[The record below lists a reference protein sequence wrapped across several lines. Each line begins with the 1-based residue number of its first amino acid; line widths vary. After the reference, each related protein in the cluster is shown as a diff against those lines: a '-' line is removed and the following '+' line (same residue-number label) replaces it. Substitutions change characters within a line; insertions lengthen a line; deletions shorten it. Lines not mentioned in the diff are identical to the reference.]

1 MPTTEATSFSENP
14 IQTIAN
20 MLIDNLGNSSNKVIE
35 EMLTA
40 VVSFSDHASTLLIIF
55 VGLRLILGYGDL
67 KEVLTTFFK
76 IIFIVTILYSADLGF
91 KEYIIPAIEGTK
103 KFFSHVMGGQDDVYQ
118 TLDLTLSQGLKITQ
132 SAFATV
138 GAFSPS
144 TYPYILYGTVVFILS
159 VLSTVYITFILLGT
173 EIIIRLLFAFGPF
186 YIVLLLFNTT
196 RQYFFLWVNTV
207 SANIILYA
215 IAVFFCV
222 LSIGI
227 FTQIIEDNGITDLL
241 QNNTKT
247 IPCVEYD
254 NTFGGG
260 FGSPNLKGTE
270 CEVVVK
276 KEPLAHAIYIG
287 IIFYLGILLKL
298 ISEIPNL
305 AQSLSGGTSAGASA
319 VSLAAESIHAAKKG
333 ATRLATTGLSM
344 ATGGLAWAGRRI
356 RNKISPP
363 LPPPPPPVQQML
375 GEMKSIND
383 NITKQTALLASMDP
397 RLNTNS
403 GGNNTSLDRDKPEKP
418 PKSAQDGKEVSKEEK
433 EIKNDTVE
441 QNLQPSPEPAAT
453 PPAEEKGQ
461 GATEAEAGKAVGNDS
476 NKINSPEKVDV
487 NVNTHVDADV
497 IAKGGRNSGGDGG
510 SPNNG
515 LPSNAAHGASGI
527 GGAIDSAQ
535 RESAQQQSQTGSN
548 TQPSTPA
555 TSGGSGSKGTPSASN
570 STTPPAPQNEKKPSI
585 TDPKGNK
592 PPKEPPIKKL

>member
-159 VLSTVYITFILLGT
+159 VLSTVYITFIILGT
-173 EIIIRLLFAFGPF
+173 EIVIRLLFAFGPF

-227 FTQIIEDNGITDLL
+227 FTQIIEGNGITDLL

-319 VSLAAESIHAAKKG
+319 VSLAAESMHAAKKG
-333 ATRLATTGLSM
+333 ATRLATTGLTM
-344 ATGGLAWAGRRI
+344 ATGGLAWAGRGI

-363 LPPPPPPVQQML
+363 PPSPMQQML
-375 GEMKSIND
+375 EKVDTLS
-383 NITKQTALLASMDP
+383 TQVQQQTALLERFDP
-397 RLNTNS
+397 RPAQPHPEPTLAPQ
-403 GGNNTSLDRDKPEKP
+403 LDGDPSPKPSPAEETKP
-418 PKSAQDGKEVSKEEK
+418 GK
-433 EIKNDTVE
+433 IKDETHIAAP
-441 QNLQPSPEPAAT
+441 QNPQNAPEPAAT
-453 PPAEEKGQ
+453 PPQPSQLAEGKGKETTGVETAETGNNGSKTSTVEKPNV
-461 GATEAEAGKAVGNDS
+461 E
-476 NKINSPEKVDV
+476 VDV
-487 NVNTHVDADV
+487 NVTG
-497 IAKGGRNSGGDGG
+497 KGRNSGGDGG

-555 TSGGSGSKGTPSASN
+555 TSGGSGSNSKGISSASN
-570 STTPPAPQNEKKPSI
+570 NSNTPPAPQNEKKPSI